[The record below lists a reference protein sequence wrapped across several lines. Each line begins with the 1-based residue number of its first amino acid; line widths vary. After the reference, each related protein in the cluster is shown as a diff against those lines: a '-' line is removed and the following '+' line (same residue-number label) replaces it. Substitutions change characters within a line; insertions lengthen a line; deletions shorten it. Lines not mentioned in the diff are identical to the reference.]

1 MSVDTKWSAN
11 DIPTNSCSIKDIR
24 LCNLCLPTEL
34 LVEHMDINLCPP
46 DKLVVRQMDI
56 NLCFP
61 DKLVVDQTDKFM
73 SSC

>member
-1 MSVDTKWSAN
+1 MSVDTKRSAN

-46 DKLVVRQMDI
+46 DKLVVDQADINLCPPAELSVKQMDI
-56 NLCFP
+56 N
-61 DKLVVDQTDKFM
+61 
-73 SSC
+73 